1 MASQKG
7 KGSIKTRFLM
17 LAILII
23 IANSVLGI
31 YVIKTQVENILLSE
45 RSKTLEGIAGLI
57 TVKLEEIYSNQILK
71 LGTSDI
77 YTMPTQQQ
85 ELFFDEIRSET
96 EPYLKT
102 INETF
107 PSVGITISS
116 KNGIP
121 IIELKPATGAGNPDF
136 TFTIVKDI
144 EIDGIPVFKVVVWED
159 KSSIRMYTSEIS
171 SKLINAI
178 GVLLVLSIMLTLA
191 LVSQMTRDIEKLVS
205 EIEEIAQSPKHKID
219 TTLPKELATI
229 AETVNDISERLWK
242 NTELLQD
249 IIEASPMAL
258 ILLDKEGHIRY
269 KHQMS
274 EHVFGGLF
282 PISEWLEII
291 MPEIQDYIRYKEYHI
306 LNRIRLGDRIVN
318 IHVIPVREGTLLALE
333 DITDISKMEEQMR
346 QKERLA
352 ALGTL
357 SAGIA
362 HEIRNPL
369 TAIKG
374 FAQMIAKRP
383 TSEKNAK
390 YIKFIIEEVSK
401 LENLVK
407 EILDFA
413 KEKKPSKSHIRLK
426 DILQNIKTIVSDINI
441 HVENDIEICA
451 DENLISSVFLN
462 IIKNAREAGAT
473 EVIIKAEKREVDT
486 EIKIINNGPPIPE
499 DILPH
504 IFEPFSTRKSK
515 GTGLGL
521 AIVHNII
528 TSHGGTI
535 KAYNDINGVV
545 FAITLPEDCKG
556 DKT

>member
-144 EIDGIPVFKVVVWED
+144 EIDGVPVFKVVVWED

-258 ILLDKEGHIRY
+258 ILLDKDGHIRY

>member
-1 MASQKG
+1 MAGKKG

-31 YVIKTQVENILLSE
+31 YVIKTQVENILLNE
-45 RSKTLEGIAGLI
+45 RSKTLEGIAGII
-57 TVKLEEIYSNQILK
+57 TVKLKEIYNNQILK
-71 LGTSDI
+71 MNTSDI
-77 YTMPTQQQ
+77 YTLPLPQQ
-85 ELFFDEIRSET
+85 EAFFEEIRNET

-121 IIELKPATGAGNPDF
+121 IIELKPATGSGNPDF
-136 TFTIVKDI
+136 TYTIVKDI
-144 EIDGIPVFKVVVWED
+144 EIDGMPVFKVVVWED
-159 KSSIRMYTSEIS
+159 KSSIQRYTSEIS

-178 GVLLVLSIMLTLA
+178 GILLIMSIILTLA
-191 LVSQMTRDIEKLVS
+191 LVSQMTRDIEKLVND
-205 EIEEIAQSPKHKID
+205 IEEIAQSPKHKID
-219 TTLPKELATI
+219 TGLPKELATI

-242 NTELLQD
+242 NTELLKD

-282 PISEWLEII
+282 PISEWLEVI
-291 MPEIQDYIRYKEYHI
+291 MPEIKEYIRYKEYHI
-306 LNRIRLGDRIVN
+306 LNRVRLGDRIVN

-362 HEIRNPL
+362 HEVRNPL

-390 YIKFIIEEVSK
+390 YIKFIIDEVSK
-401 LENLVK
+401 LENLVR

-413 KEKKPSKSHIRLK
+413 KEKKPSKSYISL
-426 DILQNIKTIVSDINI
+426 DNILQSIRAIISDIDI
-441 HVENDIEICA
+441 QLENNTPICA
-451 DENLISSVFLN
+451 DENLMSSVFLN
-462 IIKNAREAGAT
+462 IIKNARDAGAT
-473 EVIIKAEKREVDT
+473 KVLIKANKKDRET

-504 IFEPFSTRKSK
+504 IFEPFSTKKSK

-535 KAYNDINGVV
+535 KAYNDIDGVV
-545 FAITLPEDCKG
+545 FSITLPDDCQG
-556 DKT
+556 DNS

>member
-258 ILLDKEGHIRY
+258 ILLDKDGHIRY

>member
-144 EIDGIPVFKVVVWED
+144 EIDGVPVFKVVVWED

>member
-1 MASQKG
+1 
-7 KGSIKTRFLM
+7 M

-144 EIDGIPVFKVVVWED
+144 EIDGVPVFKVVVWED

-258 ILLDKEGHIRY
+258 ILLDKDGHIRY

>member
-1 MASQKG
+1 VASQKG

-144 EIDGIPVFKVVVWED
+144 EIDGVPVFKVVVWED

>member
-1 MASQKG
+1 VASQKG

>member
-1 MASQKG
+1 
-7 KGSIKTRFLM
+7 
-17 LAILII
+17 
-23 IANSVLGI
+23 
-31 YVIKTQVENILLSE
+31 
-45 RSKTLEGIAGLI
+45 
-57 TVKLEEIYSNQILK
+57 
-71 LGTSDI
+71 
-77 YTMPTQQQ
+77 
-85 ELFFDEIRSET
+85 
-96 EPYLKT
+96 
-102 INETF
+102 
-107 PSVGITISS
+107 
-116 KNGIP
+116 
-121 IIELKPATGAGNPDF
+121 
-136 TFTIVKDI
+136 
-144 EIDGIPVFKVVVWED
+144 
-159 KSSIRMYTSEIS
+159 
-171 SKLINAI
+171 
-178 GVLLVLSIMLTLA
+178 
-191 LVSQMTRDIEKLVS
+191 
-205 EIEEIAQSPKHKID
+205 
-219 TTLPKELATI
+219 
-229 AETVNDISERLWK
+229 
-242 NTELLQD
+242 
-249 IIEASPMAL
+249 
-258 ILLDKEGHIRY
+258 
-269 KHQMS
+269 MS

-291 MPEIQDYIRYKEYHI
+291 MPEIKEYIRYKEYHI

-362 HEIRNPL
+362 HEVRNPL

-390 YIKFIIEEVSK
+390 YIKFIIDEVSK
-401 LENLVK
+401 LENLVR

-413 KEKKPSKSHIRLK
+413 KEKKPSKSYIKL
-426 DILQNIKTIVSDINI
+426 DNILQSVRAIVSDIDI
-441 HVENDIEICA
+441 QLENDIEICA
-451 DENLISSVFLN
+451 DENLMSSVFLN
-462 IIKNAREAGAT
+462 IIKNAKDAGAT
-473 EVIIKAEKREVDT
+473 EVVIKADKKEGET

-528 TSHGGTI
+528 TSHGGNI

-545 FAITLPEDCKG
+545 FSITLPDDCQG
-556 DKT
+556 DEA